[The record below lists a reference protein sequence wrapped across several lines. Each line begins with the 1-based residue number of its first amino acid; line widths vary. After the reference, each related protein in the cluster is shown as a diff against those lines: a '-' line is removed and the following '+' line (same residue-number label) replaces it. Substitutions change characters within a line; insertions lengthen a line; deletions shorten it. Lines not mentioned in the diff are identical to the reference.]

1 MEIKMQT
8 STFTMPA
15 SIQLG
20 QRTIPVEWTENE
32 NLDGFI
38 AEIKSGVPVE
48 NFASSEDCE
57 LAIWEQNA
65 IKSDVYLD
73 GSAVLYFKP

>member
-1 MEIKMQT
+1 M
-8 STFTMPA
+8 STVTLP
-15 SIQLG
+15 G
-20 QRTIPVEWTENE
+20 TITIGNHKIALNWTENN

-38 AEIKSGVPVE
+38 AEVKSGIPVE

-57 LAIWEQNA
+57 RAIWDADA

-73 GSAVLYFKP
+73 GSGVFYIKAF